1 VTVDNKMFLWKF
13 TESSIEICDIYDEL
27 KEIIVTVALSVPKP
41 GVFKDS
47 VKYVLVIATAIE
59 IILLAITCDS
69 VGNGFK
75 INPTA
80 YKLCSDNI
88 VMTKIVSTQN
98 GRIFMIGNDNKLY
111 ELDYHNTDDD
121 TWMIFSNSNIR
132 DGNHHHKCRK
142 INHFTWSWKLLNILP
157 PFVQSFFHEENN
169 NLIALTIDNLRNTL
183 YVITTNGNL
192 TVFYLGV
199 DNNETN
205 CIIESYN
212 IFYHAKKYLTS
223 TTSSSSVMGSRIS
236 DNSLRADSF
245 TNNIT
250 DGFYVLS
257 IHVISILESK
267 KVHLVVILGNGIR
280 IYLSLLTSSSSS
292 NIQNKFFDKLPTKSS
307 LNTSS
312 QYPTDIQIAYIKI
325 PPSMSDLRA
334 LRSHNQHHHHPSNPI
349 NNNYNLMNISNSCN
363 TSFVSSQALNI
374 TTSFYSHGITLLSQ
388 DKSIHPDE
396 VIGIYEDLIC
406 RSSLLTG
413 LAPSYQ
419 LPNMREGINVILD
432 ETRNRGKVFDIK
444 EYIPQF
450 HSIELMKLRSLY
462 AHSMTPSINLSIKD
476 ESHHRDL
483 SSSSSSSST
492 INNSS
497 NNSTTASSIG
507 SLPFFSSW
515 LQDNSNNISSSSSRI
530 SEVPVVYGSTSLSMA
545 AKPSGIGYD
554 VNNLDHLCLLG
565 EVSYQHVPCISSSIQ
580 RQILILST
588 HGVHV
593 YKKLRPCDILY
604 QQLVHINNT
613 SSSSSSSGGVGEQQF
628 FESFF
633 MFYGPLESST
643 MCFAIACGLP
653 SDCSTGS
660 SISSS
665 SISNF
670 NNVSEVIQMK
680 AIQVVFNLTKGPYYY
695 KDQAVGGVGSNN
707 NNIIRDIRL
716 APIASIPEFY
726 KSIANDALYLLTS
739 RILRPIWLRPLIKLN
754 KKIDNNLWTYNST
767 ILTGIKLSLLKLRRI
782 LYHYF
787 SSSIRID
794 PHSSKEYNTVNHH
807 HQQQQ
812 QQQQQTATMN
822 NMNDESNV
830 TRIMLEKS
838 SNSINYEQN
847 LFKKAKL
854 LDDLSI
860 NELYRLITRIIQA
873 LSFLDLLLYTSEKY
887 HISILWSKLGCISFK
902 TFVIS
907 SNIYDNI
914 KFLLFDFINNIKLTN
929 HRDVLYE
936 VMNKL
941 TKTCYYY
948 FTKGDYCLYESTL
961 IYDKIQLLTT
971 QSLSLSSSS
980 SSVTSDSNQEIID
993 LSYYLIKL
1001 LLQVTKYWTNVNHVD
1016 GNESILSQQCSKLLL
1031 INNNNNSCSVI
1042 CRNGIVDLCL
1052 ETAKNF
1058 DTSSISSTSSTI
1070 VDDNINDDGDDD
1082 DSCTWEQQLYKE
1094 SIVLNDAEK
1103 ISTKHACYICLIN
1116 HIMTV
1121 GDIGNQSSNSSNT
1134 ASSIGGGNNNS
1145 GNIISG
1151 ASSSSSSSNSSSS
1164 INNNSSSSIQ
1174 KNMFDN
1180 SSLDI
1185 VQKNMFDMLSRAIQ
1199 NSTDALFYNLLGDR
1213 LIRDN
1218 YHEQLIALFSPYIE
1232 QYLKNKDVN
1241 LLYR

>member
-1 VTVDNKMFLWKF
+1 LWKF

-27 KEIIVTVALSVPKP
+27 KEVIVTVALSVPKP

-121 TWMIFSNSNIR
+121 TWKIFSNSDIR

-212 IFYHAKKYLTS
+212 IFYHAKKYLS
-223 TTSSSSVMGSRIS
+223 SSSSSSSSSVMGSRIS

-292 NIQNKFFDKLPTKSS
+292 SSSNIQNKFFDKLPTKSS
-307 LNTSS
+307 LNTS

-325 PPSMSDLRA
+325 PPSMSDLRT
-334 LRSHNQHHHHPSNPI
+334 LRSHNQHHHPSNPI
-349 NNNYNLMNISNSCN
+349 NYNYNLMNISNSCN

-462 AHSMTPSINLSIKD
+462 AHSMTPSINLFIKD

-483 SSSSSSSST
+483 SSSSSSST

-497 NNSTTASSIG
+497 NNSTTTSSIG
-507 SLPFFSSW
+507 SLPFFKSW
-515 LQDNSNNISSSSSRI
+515 LQDNSNNNSISSSSSSRV
-530 SEVPVVYGSTSLSMA
+530 SEVPVVYGSASLSMA

-554 VNNLDHLCLLG
+554 VDNLDHLCLLG

-604 QQLVHINNT
+604 QQLLHVNNT
-613 SSSSSSSGGVGEQQF
+613 SSGGGGGDQQF

-653 SDCSTGS
+653 SDCCTGS
-660 SISSS
+660 SSS
-665 SISNF
+665 SISNV

-680 AIQVVFNLTKGPYYY
+680 AIQVVFNLTKGPYFY
-695 KDQAVGGVGSNN
+695 KDQVVGGVGSNN

-739 RILRPIWLRPLIKLN
+739 RILRPIWLRPLIKLD

-767 ILTGIKLSLLKLRRI
+767 ILTGIKLSLLKLRKI

-794 PHSSKEYNTVNHH
+794 PHSSNEYNNNVNH

-812 QQQQQTATMN
+812 QQTAAIN

-847 LFKKAKL
+847 LFKKAKM

-902 TFVIS
+902 TFVVS
-907 SNIYDNI
+907 SNIYDNM

-941 TKTCYYY
+941 TKKCYYY

-971 QSLSLSSSS
+971 LSLSSSS
-980 SSVTSDSNQEIID
+980 SSVSSDSNQEIID

-1031 INNNNNSCSVI
+1031 IDNNNSCSVI

-1058 DTSSISSTSSTI
+1058 DTSSISSTI
-1070 VDDNINDDGDDD
+1070 VDDNINDYDDD

-1094 SIVLNDAEK
+1094 NIVLNDTEK

-1116 HIMTV
+1116 HIMAV
-1121 GDIGNQSSNSSNT
+1121 GDVGNQSSNSSNN
-1134 ASSIGGGNNNS
+1134 ASSIGGSNNNS
-1145 GNIISG
+1145 GGNIIIG
-1151 ASSSSSSSNSSSS
+1151 ASSSS
-1164 INNNSSSSIQ
+1164 INNNSSSS
-1174 KNMFDN
+1174 
-1180 SSLDI
+1180 SSSDSIVI

-1199 NSTDALFYNLLGDR
+1199 NCTDILFYNLLGDR